1 MIFALSF
8 EEKTKPIPNNMAA
21 ISPETRAISILSF
34 PLTKGCINAKMIK
47 ETPKLIAPLP
57 SLLKPLNFIS

>member
-8 EEKTKPIPNNMAA
+8 EEKTKTIPSNMAA
-21 ISPETRAISILSF
+21 ISPETGGISILSF

-47 ETPKLIAPLP
+47 VTPKLIASLP
-57 SLLKPLNFIS
+57 SSLKPLN